1 MPAGSGDTD
10 SAGRGGSPGRGGSR
24 GGGGGGE
31 ARSRRN
37 KERNRQRA
45 NRERLGGDRHD
56 GAGTGAGMNV
66 APGHDLGGRDT
77 PARTLLGILSH
88 FVGPKGEKGF
98 KDQKAGAL
106 DPDFQRRKK
115 TIKPIADPE
124 AGDAERR
131 KKSARRRNQGRLGTL
146 LSQPSE
152 TLG

>member
-1 MPAGSGDTD
+1 MPGFNQGGDTGKGPGSGA
-10 SAGRGGSPGRGGSR
+10 SGGSK
-24 GGGGGGE
+24 GGGG
-31 ARSRRN
+31 N
-37 KERNRQRA
+37 KDKNK
-45 NRERLGGDRHD
+45 NKNKNDRLGGDRHD

-77 PARTLLGILSH
+77 PARTLLGILTH